1 MILDMSH
8 PQPTSLRISVI
19 THSKTNPPHL
29 FDLNRLFRLSQAEWI
44 LRHCGQ
50 VTIPLA
56 RAIARLMF
64 LEIQETGASEEDREN
79 GTVNTALPEGF
90 GRMAY
95 REQALWFLQDRNVNT
110 ARWVSGVMLHAISN
124 L

>member
-1 MILDMSH
+1 M
-8 PQPTSLRISVI
+8 
-19 THSKTNPPHL
+19 
-29 FDLNRLFRLSQAEWI
+29 
-44 LRHCGQ
+44 
-50 VTIPLA
+50 A
-56 RAIARLMF
+56 RAVARLMF
-64 LEIQETGASEEDREN
+64 LEIQETGASEGDREN

-110 ARWVSGVMLHAISN
+110 ARWVSGVMLHAINN